1 MYPLH
6 ADNFPTTAMTSTD
19 ADSFPTMAITSMDA
33 DGFPTMAMT
42 STDADTPTT
51 YRTEPDVT
59 TTITTTSTPTD
70 YSFVSDRGSSAS
82 SVVPT
87 VVGVL
92 SFLMVFIGLLL
103 AATVAVLC
111 LYRKRKSKK
120 RRYIHYKLF
129 LHFDERQHKGNTTQL
144 HASIVSY
151 RIVKWP
157 IIIII
162 LWHY

>member
-19 ADSFPTMAITSMDA
+19 AD
-33 DGFPTMAMT
+33 
-42 STDADTPTT
+42 TP
-51 YRTEPDVT
+51 

-70 YSFVSDRGSSAS
+70 YSFVSDGVSSAS

-92 SFLMVFIGLLL
+92 SFLMVFVGLLV

-120 RRYIHYKLF
+120 RRYIHYRISSKNSAF
-129 LHFDERQHKGNTTQL
+129 L
-144 HASIVSY
+144 
-151 RIVKWP
+151 
-157 IIIII
+157 IIRHP
-162 LWHY
+162 LPND

>member
-19 ADSFPTMAITSMDA
+19 ADS
-33 DGFPTMAMT
+33 FPTMAMT

-59 TTITTTSTPTD
+59 TTITTTSTPTG
-70 YSFVSDRGSSAS
+70 YSFVSDGVSSAS

-92 SFLMVFIGLLL
+92 SFLLVFIGLLV
-103 AATVAVLC
+103 AATVTVLY
-111 LYRKRKSKK
+111 LYRKQKSKK
-120 RRYIHYKLF
+120 RRYIISYF
-129 LHFDERQHKGNTTQL
+129 CVVMSVNIRVTQRNSML
-144 HASIVSY
+144 PMC
-151 RIVKWP
+151 RIV
-157 IIIII
+157 
-162 LWHY
+162 L

>member
-6 ADNFPTTAMTSTD
+6 ADNVPSTAMTSTN
-19 ADSFPTMAITSMDA
+19 ADNFPIT
-33 DGFPTMAMT
+33 AMT

-51 YRTEPDVT
+51 YRTEPEVT

-70 YSFVSDRGSSAS
+70 YSFVSDGVSSTS

-92 SFLMVFIGLLL
+92 SFLMVFIGLLV
-103 AATVAVLC
+103 AATVAVLY

-120 RRYIHYKLF
+120 RRYIISYF
-129 LHFDERQHKGNTTQL
+129 CIATSVNTRVTQCNSML
-144 HASIVSY
+144 PLC
-151 RIVKWP
+151 RIV
-157 IIIII
+157 
-162 LWHY
+162 L

>member
-19 ADSFPTMAITSMDA
+19 ADGLPTMAMTSTDA
-33 DGFPTMAMT
+33 DGFPTMAII

-70 YSFVSDRGSSAS
+70 YSFVSDGVSSAS

-92 SFLMVFIGLLL
+92 SFLLVFIGLLV
-103 AATVAVLC
+103 ASTVTVLH
-111 LYRKRKSKK
+111 LYRKLKSKK
-120 RRYIHYKLF
+120 RRYIISYF
-129 LHFDERQHKGNTTQL
+129 CIAMSINTRVTQRNSML
-144 HASIVSY
+144 RILLC
-151 RIVKWP
+151 RIV
-157 IIIII
+157 
-162 LWHY
+162 L